1 MKVIEWEDVKQN
13 ILDVA
18 YTMELSNGETQ
29 DSIRLKDKLILLQSK
44 VFETNER

>member
-18 YTMELSNGETQ
+18 YTMELSNGETK
-29 DSIRLKDKLILLQSK
+29 DSKMLKDKLIMLENR
-44 VFETNER
+44 VFETSER

>member
-29 DSIRLKDKLILLQSK
+29 DSIRLKDKLTMLENR
-44 VFETNER
+44 VFEINEQ